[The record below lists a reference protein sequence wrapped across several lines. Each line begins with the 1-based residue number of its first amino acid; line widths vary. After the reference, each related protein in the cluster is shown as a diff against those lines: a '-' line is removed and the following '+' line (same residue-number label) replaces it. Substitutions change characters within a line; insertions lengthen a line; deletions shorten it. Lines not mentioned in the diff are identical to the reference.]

1 MTIYKLKIMLLL
13 AVMLCGIP
21 AFADELSQNDLNFK
35 LYDSGTAEVSSSKS
49 SIRTADIPEK
59 ITYEGKDY
67 TVISIGRSAFSGC
80 KSLASVTIPNSVTTI
95 GYRAFNDCKSLVS
108 ISIPKSVTTIDG
120 QTFRGCSSLA
130 SVDIP
135 NSVTTIGSDAFYD
148 CESLASVTIPK
159 SVTSIGNGAFKGCNR
174 LYLYQYKKDGTA
186 TLLNAGIYSD
196 EIYRKEMF
204 NIPEKVLYKDT
215 YYTVTGIGSDAF
227 SGCKSLATVTI
238 PSSVTTI
245 GFRAFYNCS
254 GLTSIDIPNSVT
266 SIADRAFSLCI

>member
-59 ITYEGKDY
+59 IIYEGKDY

-120 QTFRGCSSLA
+120 QTFRGCSSLTSVAIPNSVTSIGDDAFSGCKNLA

-135 NSVTTIGSDAFYD
+135 NSVTSIGEYAFCD
-148 CESLASVTIPK
+148 CESLASVIIPK

-215 YYTVTGIGSDAF
+215 YYNVS
-227 SGCKSLATVTI
+227 SMKSE
-238 PSSVTTI
+238 
-245 GFRAFYNCS
+245 
-254 GLTSIDIPNSVT
+254 
-266 SIADRAFSLCI
+266 